1 MKEKRSEEGRE
12 KRRRVRLIGIYF
24 KSSPFYSSLFLLQK
38 YKEMFDHCRSFS
50 TIRIFAKIYLSDV
63 VLHFEH
69 GTWPLSLVRY
79 VKGQSSWHMFLFL
92 LDLDES
98 SLATVKLLKYKKE
111 MLNYK

>member
-24 KSSPFYSSLFLLQK
+24 KSSPFYSS
-38 YKEMFDHCRSFS
+38 
-50 TIRIFAKIYLSDV
+50 IFYYKIYLSDV